1 MCNQTVCLIAAELE
15 RQGITTVCLMLL
27 EEVAKKVKPPR
38 ALVVPFPHGFPLGKP
53 NDIPLQRQVMEA
65 ALAMLEE
72 GGPAPVLRR
81 FAE

>member
-27 EEVAKKVKPPR
+27 EEIAKKVKPPR
-38 ALVVPFPHGFPLGKP
+38 VLVVPFAHGFPLGKP
-53 NDIPLQRQVMEA
+53 NDVPLQRRVMDA

-72 GGPAPVLRR
+72 GGPPPVLRR
-81 FAE
+81 FEG